1 MAKRG
6 KRNRNNYSEIIAVIL
21 IALGL
26 ISLFSMFWPD
36 GFLTRFAV
44 VALRFLV
51 GNGCY
56 FFPVLLLLAGIR
68 LLRPREKGWFSIR
81 LYGILLLFLTVIVFY
96 HMPVP
101 VENAFR
107 AGLAGT
113 GGGVVGALFSF
124 LLKKSVGNIGAYIVL
139 IATTVISLLL
149 LTNMSLFSALK
160 VFLTKTKAVLGRVWG
175 AFRNY
180 RHKSAQRETRREP
193 SAPVIIDQGVQLS
206 EPAGTAGKWPDLWA
220 PEEWS
225 PPSDSEDAN
234 ESAGE
239 TAVGEAPATENA
251 AKTRKAAPRK
261 RGESAGENAAIA
273 ALHSGMNRE
282 APLYQF
288 PPTDLLAKPKPEKDG
303 NFSQDV
309 SDNVRKL
316 EETLESFGVSA
327 KVVQVSRGPSITRYE
342 LQPSAGV
349 KVSKI
354 TGLSDDIAL
363 GMAARSVRIEAPI
376 PGKAA
381 VGIEIPNKETS
392 MVHLRDLL
400 ETREFRQEDSKLAI
414 SLGKD
419 IAGNP
424 VVSDLTKMPHVLIA
438 GATGSGKSV
447 CVNTLIVSILYKA
460 TPEEVKFIMIDPK
473 MVELTMYNG
482 IPHLVSPVVTDPKK
496 AASSLRWAVREM
508 ERRYGLFAAAGVREI
523 NGYNQLL
530 TETEPD
536 LTAPA
541 PPELPEAPEFTET
554 AELPELPE
562 EYRAAEPE
570 RPLPLIVV
578 LIDELADLMMVA
590 PADVE
595 ESICRLAQ
603 KARAAGIH
611 LVVATQRPSVD
622 VITGLI
628 KANIPSRISFAVSSQ
643 VDSRTILDMAGA
655 EKLLGKGDMF
665 FYPVGAGKP
674 QRVQGAFLADKEVE
688 TLVTYLKKQAEP
700 VYDEEIT
707 SEQPEDEQAE
717 EIEDELLPQAVKL
730 IIESGQASASLL
742 QRRMRIGFARAGRL
756 IDIME
761 RRRIIGG
768 YEGSKPRTVLM
779 TMEQYYQIFNKN

>member
-6 KRNRNNYSEIIAVIL
+6 KRNKNNYGEIAAVIL

-26 ISLFSMFWPD
+26 LSLVSMFWPD
-36 GFLTRFAV
+36 GFFTGLAV
-44 VALRFLV
+44 RGLRFLV

-56 FFPVLLLLAGIR
+56 FLPVLLVLAGIR
-68 LLRPREKGWFSIR
+68 LLRPRDKGWFSVR
-81 LYGILLLFLTVIVFY
+81 LYGILLLALTVTVFF

-101 VENAFR
+101 AENAFK

-124 LLKKSVGNIGAYIVL
+124 LLKKSAGSVGTYIVL
-139 IATTVISLLL
+139 VAATIISLLL
-149 LTNMSLFSALK
+149 LTNMSLFSAIR
-160 VFLTKTKAVLGRVWG
+160 VFLVKSKAVLGRVYI
-175 AFRNY
+175 AL
-180 RHKSAQRETRREP
+180 KSRRPKRAKRETTSGP
-193 SAPVIIDQGVQLS
+193 PAPVIIDQGVQLS
-206 EPAGTAGKWPDLWA
+206 EPAALPAKWPDLWT
-220 PEEWS
+220 PEEWPQS
-225 PPSDSEDAN
+225 PENGQKTDVAEEPLEEKTAGATRKTAAGKRGKTRRESEYSEDVDPN
-234 ESAGE
+234 NPH
-239 TAVGEAPATENA
+239 EAPE
-251 AKTRKAAPRK
+251 
-261 RGESAGENAAIA
+261 
-273 ALHSGMNRE
+273 
-282 APLYQF
+282 YQF
-288 PPTDLLAKPKPEKDG
+288 PPIDLLTRPKQGKDASFG
-303 NFSQDV
+303 QDV
-309 SDNVRKL
+309 SDNVRLL
-316 EETLESFGVSA
+316 EETLESFGVEA

-363 GMAARSVRIEAPI
+363 RMAARSVRIEAPI

-381 VGIEIPNKETS
+381 VGIEIPNKETA

-400 ETREFRQEDSKLAI
+400 ETKEFIEEDSRLTI

-424 VVSDLTKMPHVLIA
+424 VVSDLTKMPHLLIA

-508 ERRYGLFAAAGVREI
+508 ERRYGLFAASGVREI
-523 NGYNQLL
+523 NGYNRIF
-530 TETEPD
+530 TEGAPD
-536 LTAPA
+536 PAAVA
-541 PPELPEAPEFTET
+541 PPEPPELAEPPEGSEPQGLPETPDGFRVE
-554 AELPELPE
+554 
-562 EYRAAEPE
+562 EPE
-570 RPLPLIVV
+570 RPLPFIVV

-595 ESICRLAQ
+595 EAICRLAQ

-628 KANIPSRISFAVSSQ
+628 KANIPSRVSFAVSSQ

-655 EKLLGKGDMF
+655 EKLLGMGDMF

-674 QRVQGAFLADKEVE
+674 RRVQGAFLADKEVE
-688 TLVTYLKKQAEP
+688 ALVSYLKKQAEP

-707 SEQPEDEQAE
+707 SEQPEEEVTQ

-761 RRRIIGG
+761 KRRIIGG

-779 TMEQYYQIFNKN
+779 TMEQYNQIFNKY

>member
-6 KRNRNNYSEIIAVIL
+6 KRNKNNYSEIAAVIL

-26 ISLFSMFWPD
+26 ISLVSMFWPD
-36 GFLTRFAV
+36 GWLTGFAV
-44 VALRFLV
+44 RALRFLV

-56 FFPVLLLLAGIR
+56 FFPVLLILAGVR
-68 LLRPREKGWFSIR
+68 LMRPRDKGWFSLR
-81 LYGILLLFLTVIVFY
+81 LYGILLLFATVIIFY
-96 HMPVP
+96 HLPVP
-101 VENAFR
+101 LDNAFR

-113 GGGVVGALFSF
+113 GGGVAGALFSF

-139 IATTVISLLL
+139 VAAAIIALML
-149 LTNMSLFSALK
+149 LTNMSLFATLK
-160 VFLTKTKAVLGRVWG
+160 IFLTKAKGALGRVWPG
-175 AFRNY
+175 LKNY
-180 RHKSAQRETRREP
+180 RNKKTEP
-193 SAPVIIDQGVQLS
+193 RVQNNPPPPVIIDQGIQLG
-206 EPAGTAGKWPDLWA
+206 EPAVAPGKWPDLWA
-220 PEEWS
+220 PDDYS
-225 PPSDSEDAN
+225 PPL
-234 ESAGE
+234 
-239 TAVGEAPATENA
+239 ENDLEPDPEKELPEENPGDIPQKA
-251 AKTRKAAPRK
+251 AKK
-261 RGESAGENAAIA
+261 RGKAVPERDYGADINVNK
-273 ALHSGMNRE
+273 NRE
-282 APLYQF
+282 ASVYQY
-288 PPTDLLAKPKPEKDG
+288 PPTDLLAKSQQGKDS

-309 SDNVRKL
+309 NDNVRLL
-316 EETLESFGVSA
+316 EETLESFGVEV

-363 GMAARSVRIEAPI
+363 RMAARSVRIEAPI

-381 VGIEIPNKETS
+381 VGIEIPNKKTA
-392 MVHLRDLL
+392 MVHLRDML
-400 ETREFRQEDSKLAI
+400 ETKEFIQRDSKLTI
-414 SLGKD
+414 SLGMD

-424 VVSDLTKMPHVLIA
+424 VVSDLTKMPHLLIA

-447 CVNTLIVSILYKA
+447 CINTLIVSILYKA
-460 TPEEVKFIMIDPK
+460 TPDEVKFIMIDPK
-473 MVELTMYNG
+473 VVELTMYNG

-508 ERRYGLFAAAGVREI
+508 ERRYGLFATSGVRDI
-523 NGYNQLL
+523 DGYNQLF
-530 TETEPD
+530 TQETPDFGVTPPPEPPEFAGQPEEPD
-536 LTAPA
+536 
-541 PPELPEAPEFTET
+541 
-554 AELPELPE
+554 LPELPE
-562 EYRAAEPE
+562 GPEGTQPEEAEQ
-570 RPLPLIVV
+570 PLPLIVV

-595 ESICRLAQ
+595 EAICRLAQ

-655 EKLLGKGDMF
+655 EKLLGQGDMF
-665 FYPVGAGKP
+665 FHPLGAGKP

-688 TLVTYLKKQAEP
+688 TLVSYLKKQAAP

-707 SEQPEDEQAE
+707 SEQPEEEKTQ
-717 EIEDELLPQAVKL
+717 EIEDELLAQAVKL
-730 IIESGQASASLL
+730 VIESGQASASLL

-768 YEGSKPRTVLM
+768 YEGSKPRTVIM
-779 TMEQYYQIFNKN
+779 TMEQYYQIFNNN